1 MGYVALTTHSRPSN
15 YSVGHKRP
23 ERVPSNS
30 ANHHS
35 RALSIESRRQRSMTA
50 SRRCFLSNSSIILD
64 IQNHGTIFT
73 VLEKAG
79 LTPTVSIS
87 TRRSQL
93 QLLNFQLLTKH
104 PIAPPTT
111 NAVSPAH

>member
-1 MGYVALTTHSRPSN
+1 MGYMALTKHSRPSN
-15 YSVGHKRP
+15 YSVGPDKRS

-35 RALSIESRRQRSMTA
+35 RVLSIESDARDPAMTA

-64 IQNHGTIFT
+64 IQNHGTIVT

-79 LTPTVSIS
+79 LTVLHI
-87 TRRSQL
+87 L
-93 QLLNFQLLTKH
+93 
-104 PIAPPTT
+104 
-111 NAVSPAH
+111 V